1 MTLLKI
7 PSVACGLALGLA
19 VLATGGRSA
28 VHGGQSRTVQQE
40 LLRQVNSGPAGHI
53 TRAVHCSQASNRS
66 STFSCTLVS
75 TRSTTL
81 RARVVLDGTQ
91 LRTAWAPLQG

>member
-1 MTLLKI
+1 MLKI
-7 PSVACGLALGLA
+7 FTLACTLALGVA

-28 VHGGQSRTVQQE
+28 VHATEGRTVQQE
-40 LLRQVNSGPAGHI
+40 LLQQVNSGPAGHI
-53 TRAVHCSQASNRS
+53 TRAVHCTHASS
-66 STFSCTLVS
+66 HPSVFSCTLVS

-81 RARVVLDGTQ
+81 QARVVADGTQ